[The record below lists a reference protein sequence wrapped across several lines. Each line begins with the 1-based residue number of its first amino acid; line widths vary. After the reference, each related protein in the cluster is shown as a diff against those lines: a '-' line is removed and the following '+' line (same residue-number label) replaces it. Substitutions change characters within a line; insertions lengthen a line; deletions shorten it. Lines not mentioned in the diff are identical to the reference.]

1 MQYPYPVL
9 KNDDLSFLNAVAVE
23 LSDCTCTYGEQKL
36 ATALTRLLQ
45 SHADLQHYADQVQA
59 KLKVQAEAHREEIE
73 QNG

>member
-23 LSDCTCTYGEQKL
+23 LSNCTCTSGEQKL
-36 ATALTRLLQ
+36 AAALTRLLQ

-59 KLKVQAEAHREEIE
+59 KRKARVEELREKSE